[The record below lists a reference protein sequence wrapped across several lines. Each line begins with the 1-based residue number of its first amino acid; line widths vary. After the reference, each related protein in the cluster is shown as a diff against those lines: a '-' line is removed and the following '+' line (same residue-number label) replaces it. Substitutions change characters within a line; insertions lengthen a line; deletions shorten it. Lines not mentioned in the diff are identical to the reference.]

1 MLKQSTTKL
10 TGNNRYEGFA
20 VELIKHLAERLGF
33 NYTFVMHK
41 DNEYGA
47 YNTITR
53 TANGM
58 IREIMHGVCFY

>member
-20 VELIKHLAERLGF
+20 VELIQRLAERLGF

-41 DNEYGA
+41 DDVYGGVDTKT
-47 YNTITR
+47 NIST
-53 TANGM
+53 GM
-58 IREIMHGVCFY
+58 VREIMIGVSI